1 MTKYQKQT
9 IQYSLEEEK
18 KILDTLKRDYKE
30 ARKTIESRI
39 KNLLKREDADLI
51 HVIHQVNY
59 QKALKS
65 QIDDVLDKL
74 NDGTYSTIQK
84 YMEDSYGTGFTSSLY
99 RLQKQGVPLIFP
111 MNREEILRAV
121 QTNSK
126 ISKKKYGKNFTKMK
140 NTIRKE
146 VTRGISTSMSF
157 GDMARNIDNTM
168 KSGLYNSYRVARTE
182 GHRINQEA
190 SFDAMSK
197 AKEAGADVVKK
208 WDSTLD
214 GRTRET
220 HRSLEGQIRELDDPF
235 EVNGKQAMYPSGFGI
250 ASEDINCRC
259 VVLEI
264 GRWELDEDEGFTKN
278 VDGKIVDFSNV
289 KDYEDFR
296 KKYYPEVEKIKKEI
310 AEVKK
315 TEIKKEDSKLKYK
328 KNYNNSIGTQ
338 LGTEL
343 YDDMNNK
350 VENCSNQNLSKVW
363 KSFEDEVTVVRTN
376 VNGAYCEG
384 SSARIHVDINQL
396 LNGRKSGGVLWT
408 ERNQTLFH
416 EGGHGIDTLIENL
429 MLGQKS
435 WNRYSG
441 NYKNGLFP
449 NTIVDEINERVNDIA
464 KKIKVEFKDN
474 ADNIEWLYDNAFITE
489 YEYRTYKT
497 SGIPDWKRR
506 YIKYDK
512 SKAYQKL
519 EKEVKDLGIDYYA
532 NLSDILEGATRGKI
546 SCGVGH
552 GKSYWTDRMS
562 DGINYGV
569 GMEAFAEMIDATF
582 SNPKQLE
589 AIKRYLPKSYKLFED
604 MIDEVAKALG
614 G

>member
-1 MTKYQKQT
+1 MTNYQRET

-18 KILDTLKRDYKE
+18 KILNTLKRDYKE
-30 ARKTIESRI
+30 AGKTIENRI
-39 KNLLKREDADLI
+39 KNLLKREDAELI

-74 NDGTYSTIQK
+74 NDGTYSSILK

-111 MNREEILRAV
+111 MNRDEILRAV

-126 ISKKKYGKNFTKMK
+126 ISKRKYGKNFTKMK

-168 KSGLYNSYRVARTE
+168 QSGLYNSYRVARTE

-190 SFDAMSK
+190 SFDAMTK

-208 WDSTLD
+208 WDSTID
-214 GRTRET
+214 GRTRVS
-220 HRSLEGQIRELDDPF
+220 HRSLEGQVRELEEPF
-235 EVNGKQAMYPSGFGI
+235 EVAGKKAMYPSGFGLP
-250 ASEDINCRC
+250 SEDINCRC

-278 VDGKIVDFSNV
+278 VDGKIVSFANV
-289 KDYEDFR
+289 QDYNEFR
-296 KKYYPEVEKIKKEI
+296 KKYYSEAEKIKREI
-310 AEVKK
+310 ADVRKPEQP
-315 TEIKKEDSKLKYK
+315 KLKYR
-328 KNYNNSIGTQ
+328 KNYDNSIGTK

-343 YDDMNNK
+343 YDDMHYK
-350 VENCSNQNLSKVW
+350 VENCPSQNLSNVW
-363 KSFEDEVTVVRTN
+363 KRFEDEITVVRTN
-376 VNGAYCEG
+376 ASGAYCEAA
-384 SSARIHVDINQL
+384 SAKIHVGIDQL
-396 LNGRKSGGVLWT
+396 RNGRTSRGILWT

-416 EGGHGIDTLIENL
+416 EGGHGIDTLIEEL
-429 MLGQKS
+429 MLGS
-435 WNRYSG
+435 RSRYRYSG
-441 NYKNGLFP
+441 SYKDGLFP
-449 NTIVDEINERVNDIA
+449 KTIVDEVNERVNDIA
-464 KKIKVEFKDN
+464 KKMKAEFKDN
-474 ADNIEWLYDNAFITE
+474 ADNLDWLYENAFISKYE
-489 YEYRTYKT
+489 YEN
-497 SGIPDWKRR
+497 GIPEWRLR
-506 YIKYDK
+506 YLKYDK
-512 SKAYQKL
+512 SKAYAKL
-519 EKEVKDLGIDYYA
+519 EKEVRAMGIDYYA

-546 SCGVGH
+546 DIGVGH
-552 GKSYWTDRMS
+552 GKAYWTDRMG

-589 AIKRYLPKSYKLFED
+589 AIKRYLPKSYGLFEE
-604 MIDEVAKALG
+604 MIGEVAKVIG

>member
-9 IQYSLEEEK
+9 IQYSIEEEK

-30 ARKTIESRI
+30 AGKTIESRI

-74 NDGTYSTIQK
+74 NDGTYSSILK

-157 GDMARNIDNTM
+157 GDIARNIDNTM
-168 KSGLYNSYRVARTE
+168 QSGLYNSYRVARTE

-190 SFDAMSK
+190 SFDAMTK

-220 HRSLEGQIRELDDPF
+220 HRSLEGQVRELDEPF

-264 GRWELDEDEGFTKN
+264 GRWELDEDDTYSKFDGESGVIVNDLSNIKNYDEFREQYARYMAYEGQENFYWEEAEPIIN
-278 VDGKIVDFSNV
+278 SPREI
-289 KDYEDFR
+289 EDI
-296 KKYYPEVEKIKKEI
+296 KKYISSKGFGYAGLNEFDGSFDLVKEQVEEL
-310 AEVKK
+310 
-315 TEIKKEDSKLKYK
+315 SKLTK
-328 KNYNNSIGTQ
+328 
-338 LGTEL
+338 
-343 YDDMNNK
+343 D
-350 VENCSNQNLSKVW
+350 
-363 KSFEDEVTVVRTN
+363 
-376 VNGAYCEG
+376 
-384 SSARIHVDINQL
+384 
-396 LNGRKSGGVLWT
+396 
-408 ERNQTLFH
+408 
-416 EGGHGIDTLIENL
+416 
-429 MLGQKS
+429 
-435 WNRYSG
+435 
-441 NYKNGLFP
+441 FP
-449 NTIVDEINERVNDIA
+449 T
-464 KKIKVEFKDN
+464 
-474 ADNIEWLYDNAFITE
+474 
-489 YEYRTYKT
+489 
-497 SGIPDWKRR
+497 
-506 YIKYDK
+506 YDK
-512 SKAYQKL
+512 IYIEFL
-519 EKEVKDLGIDYYA
+519 DLGRGVF
-532 NLSDILEGATRGKI
+532 GATRKHMIALNSTLMRNRDITLKNLIIDKKFSSENIKSIIRHEYGHMIEEKYKINPFQLAQEVCSDLNLNLGEELLKI
-546 SCGVGH
+546 SEVGTRKEEKR
-552 GKSYWTDRMS
+552 GYKVKIIYPELFPE
-562 DGINYGV
+562 I
-569 GMEAFAEMIDATF
+569 F
-582 SNPKQLE
+582 SKHLDNPNKFTE
-589 AIKRYLPKSYKLFED
+589 EYIERVKKY
-604 MIDEVAKALG
+604 VHT
-614 G
+614 